1 LRSVKPNDQIPLNG
15 AEHFFAT
22 LSMACR
28 MLFHLFGWTNALL
41 LLFTFTNHPH
51 PVKAVS
57 SNYVYLNQAFRP
69 VRLNTNTKHASVSKT
84 ENTFLTPADFE
95 KAQHTP
101 SMMPLQTDL
110 LIVSLFAFQANH
122 RQTMAC
128 LQCKCQVRFIFKTRI
143 IILSVFL
150 YLALFEGDITGFR
163 AEEFSSKHLQDS
175 SSDPFSF
182 PHNTAV
188 NLETFP
194 EKLWENARVPY
205 ALDDKLTGAE
215 RMAIAQA
222 FLEYNQKTCVRFVPK
237 LKTDQDY
244 VLIKKN
250 KRLGCSSFVGR
261 AGGNQTLSLE
271 VEKCFSK
278 GIIAHELM
286 HVLGFFHEHSRTDR
300 DNFVRIIESNVLPG
314 MLKNF
319 EKYSNSILDT
329 LKMPYDYGSVMHYH
343 KLAFSKNGRATIVP
357 YRRKTNIGQRFQL
370 SEIDAAKINKLYNCH
385 NRFKGKI
392 TKIDTGPQTNKQL
405 CSDSHD
411 HCKLWTDLGHCKW
424 SKKYMKDHCKLSCG
438 LCKSD
443 EMFRNMKNSR
453 CRDRNLFCPYWARIG
468 ECKNEKKF
476 MNAYCQKSC
485 NFCTSSS

>member
-28 MLFHLFGWTNALL
+28 MLFHLFRWTNALL

-69 VRLNTNTKHASVSKT
+69 VRLNTNTKHASVSTKT

-101 SMMPLQTDL
+101 SMMPPPTDL
-110 LIVSLFAFQANH
+110 LIANH

-128 LQCKCQVRFIFKTRI
+128 LQCKCQVP
-143 IILSVFL
+143 
-150 YLALFEGDITGFR
+150 LFEGDIAGFR

-314 MLKNF
+314 LTILTLQQNFIQGMLKNF

-392 TKIDTGPQTNKQL
+392 TKIDNGPQTNKQL

-438 LCKSD
+438 LCKSN

>member
-1 LRSVKPNDQIPLNG
+1 MPVFNKHFPIELNTTSTRTVRLDRLLDRRPLRSVKANALIPLNG
-15 AEHFFAT
+15 AEHFAT
-22 LSMACR
+22 LSMAR
-28 MLFHLFGWTNALL
+28 HMLFHLFGWTNALL
-41 LLFTFTNHPH
+41 LLFTFSNHSH
-51 PVKAVS
+51 PAKAVS
-57 SNYVYLNQAFRP
+57 SNYMYLNQAFRP
-69 VRLNTNTKHASVSKT
+69 VRLNTNTKHNTSVSKT
-84 ENTFLTPADFE
+84 DNTFLTPADFE

-101 SMMPLQTDL
+101 SKPPTKDGLLAMQMPT
-110 LIVSLFAFQANH
+110 
-122 RQTMAC
+122 
-128 LQCKCQVRFIFKTRI
+128 
-143 IILSVFL
+143 
-150 YLALFEGDITGFR
+150 LFEGDIAGFR
-163 AEEFSSKHLQDS
+163 AEEFSSKRLKDS

-188 NLETFP
+188 NLDTFP

-205 ALDDKLTGAE
+205 VLDDKLTSAE

-222 FLEYNQKTCVRFVPK
+222 FLEYNQKTCIRFVPK
-237 LKTDQDY
+237 LKNDQDY

-300 DNFVRIIESNVLPG
+300 DNFVRIIENNVLPG

-392 TKIDTGPQTNKQL
+392 SKIDTASQTNKQL

-438 LCKSD
+438 LCKSGN
-443 EMFRNMKNSR
+443 EMLLQNVKNSR

-485 NFCTSSS
+485 NFCKL